1 MTIMNHAL
9 AEQLEALHSD
19 YVVAVNEAVADDD
32 LVRVER
38 LAADHARAAQ
48 ALVRRHE
55 GTVRLHAANP
65 SRRGGLRRLTRRGRG
80 SHAA

>member
-1 MTIMNHAL
+1 MSRTL
-9 AEQLEALHSD
+9 VEELDALHND

-38 LAADHARAAQ
+38 LAADHDRAAT
-48 ALVRRHE
+48 ALVARHE
-55 GTVRLHAANP
+55 GTVHVLPATSNA
-65 SRRGGLRRLTRRGRG
+65 RRAGLRRLTRRGRG